1 MNSNEPQNLRSW
13 ARDFGIEL
21 SLPQIRLLNIY
32 LDELCEWNKKTN
44 LTGLT
49 SREEII
55 KELLLDSMI
64 PAAFLPDYGRFL
76 DVGSG
81 AGFPG
86 IPLKICKP
94 ELTAH
99 LLEPNSKKGSFL
111 KQVIRL
117 TNLRH
122 IDVIGGRIESST
134 PLLHP
139 KGYHIVTARA
149 LAHLP
154 QVLKWCAEHVV
165 SGGVIVNFQ
174 GNQFEDA
181 LEKSTAII
189 KEHSLFLHKKIP
201 YFLPGKD
208 SQRNILI
215 FMKERCKCPGKNK
228 IPI

>member
-1 MNSNEPQNLRSW
+1 MNSSEPQNLRSW
-13 ARDFGIEL
+13 ARDFGIDL
-21 SLPQIRLLNIY
+21 SLPQIRLLSIY

-55 KELLLDSMI
+55 KDLLLDSII
-64 PAAFLPDYGRFL
+64 PAVFLPDYGRFL

-86 IPLKICKP
+86 IPLMICKP

-99 LLEPNSKKGSFL
+99 FLEPNSKKVSFL

-117 TNLRH
+117 TGLRQ
-122 IDVIGGRIESST
+122 IGVIRGRIEES
-134 PLLHP
+134 PNLFHL
-139 KGYHIVTARA
+139 KGYHIITARA

-154 QVLKWCAEHVV
+154 QVLKWCAPHLA
-165 SGGVIVNFQ
+165 SGGLIISFQ
-174 GNQFEDA
+174 GSHFEDA
-181 LEKSTAII
+181 LERASGII
-189 KEHSLFLHKKIP
+189 KDQRLLLHKTIP
-201 YFLPGKD
+201 YSLPGKD

-215 FMKERCKCPGKNK
+215 FLKGR
-228 IPI
+228 

>member
-1 MNSNEPQNLRSW
+1 LNSSEPQNLRSW
-13 ARDFGIEL
+13 ARDFGIDL
-21 SLPQIRLLNIY
+21 SLPQIRLLSIY

-44 LTGLT
+44 LTSLT

-64 PAAFLPDYGRFL
+64 PAAFLPDSGRFL

-122 IDVIGGRIESST
+122 IDVIRGRIESST

-154 QVLKWCAEHVV
+154 QVLKWCAPHLA
-165 SGGVIVNFQ
+165 SGGLMISFQ
-174 GNQFEDA
+174 GSHFEDA
-181 LEKSTAII
+181 LEKASGII
-189 KEHSLFLHKKIP
+189 KEHSLLLHKTIP
-201 YFLPGKD
+201 YTLPGKN

-215 FMKERCKCPGKNK
+215 FMKG
-228 IPI
+228 I